1 MANRWGKSGNSDRFY
16 FLVLQNH
23 CNGDYE
29 ITRCLL
35 LVRKAMTNLGSVLR
49 SRDITLLTKVHLVKA
64 MVFPVVIHVSMWELD
79 HKEGW
84 GLKNWC
90 FLTAVLEKTLESP
103 LDSRENKPVNP
114 KGNQL
119 WLFIGKT
126 DAEAEA
132 PILWPTNAKSQF
144 IGKDYDAG
152 KDWRQEKGVT
162 EDEMVGW
169 HHWVQQTWIWANSR
183 RQGRTGKPVVLQSM
197 GLQRLTQLSLW
208 TLTMLLCSLLKI

>member
-1 MANRWGKSGNSDRFY
+1 MA
-16 FLVLQNH
+16 
-23 CNGDYE
+23 
-29 ITRCLL
+29 
-35 LVRKAMTNLGSVLR
+35 SVPALECIPLWETVPRAGGR
-49 SRDITLLTKVHLVKA
+49 S
-64 MVFPVVIHVSMWELD
+64 VFPLHHRMGPDQHFEINTVPQHADYGNKGPYSQSYGFSISHVQMWELD

-183 RQGRTGKPVVLQSM
+183 RQSRTGKPVVLQSM